1 MTRNSAIVKDSLKNL
16 SPFIFNLSPSNNY
29 LCSVSEK
36 TILKLQLPTDPLW
49 VKNVVE
55 SNIEELL
62 TDHAFCEQKAASNAI
77 TLIVQNPNL
86 SDLVQEMALL
96 VQEEMDHFKRV
107 HDIILARGF
116 VMGRERKD
124 NYVNELRKF
133 IIIGGG
139 RTEQLVDRLLFS
151 AMIEA
156 RSCERFKV
164 LSENINDA
172 ELSVFYHELMIS
184 EAGHYAMFIRL
195 AKKYADGIDV
205 DKRWKQYLEYEAQ
218 VIQNYGKGETIH
230 G

>member
-1 MTRNSAIVKDSLKNL
+1 
-16 SPFIFNLSPSNNY
+16 
-29 LCSVSEK
+29 VSEK

-86 SDLVQEMALL
+86 NDLVQEMALL

-107 HDIILARGF
+107 HDIILQRGF
-116 VMGRERKD
+116 VLGRERKD

-139 RTEQLVDRLLFS
+139 REAQLIDRLLFS

-164 LSENINDA
+164 LSENIGDTY
-172 ELSVFYHELMIS
+172 LSEFYHELMVS
-184 EAGHYAMFIRL
+184 EATHYAMFIRL
-195 AKKYADGIDV
+195 AKKYAVEIDV
-205 DKRWKQYLEYEAQ
+205 EKRWKEFLEYEAG
-218 VIQNYGKGETIH
+218 VIQNYGKSETIH

>member
-1 MTRNSAIVKDSLKNL
+1 MSD
-16 SPFIFNLSPSNNY
+16 
-29 LCSVSEK
+29 K

-116 VMGRERKD
+116 VLGRERKD

-133 IIIGGG
+133 VVIGGG
-139 RTEQLVDRLLFS
+139 RTVQLVDRLLFS

-164 LSENINDA
+164 LSENINDE

-184 EAGHYAMFIRL
+184 EATHYAMFIRL
-195 AKKYADGIDV
+195 AKKYCEDIDV
-205 DKRWKQYLEYEAQ
+205 DARWKQCLAFEAEI
-218 VIQNYGKGETIH
+218 IQNYGKTETIH

>member
-1 MTRNSAIVKDSLKNL
+1 M
-16 SPFIFNLSPSNNY
+16 
-29 LCSVSEK
+29 SER

-55 SNIEELL
+55 SNIEEIL

-77 TLIVQNPNL
+77 TLIVQNPQL
-86 SDLVQEMALL
+86 SDLVQEMAAL

-107 HDIILARGF
+107 HDIILERGF
-116 VMGRERKD
+116 ILGRERKD
-124 NYVNELRKF
+124 DYVNELRKF
-133 IIIGGG
+133 LGTSGGS
-139 RTEQLVDRLLFS
+139 RSVQLIDRLLFS

-164 LSENINDA
+164 MSEHINDPQLSE
-172 ELSVFYHELMIS
+172 FYHELMIS
-184 EAGHYAMFIRL
+184 EATHYTTFIRL

-205 DKRWKQYLEYEAQ
+205 EKRWEEFLDYEAQ